1 MPGVPFLALG
11 LAPLWTRATRWL
23 KAILAGLAIYG
34 VALSLMAVAVMAQ
47 PPADFKRP
55 VRQLLWPAFRAGD
68 LALNQQDFT
77 LGSQNVSELR
87 SEHAVRKA
95 WNLGQWL
102 GLRGHASLAPL
113 AAVWLIAAW
122 GWRRTRP
129 GQQKGEHDV
138 SRGSEPPSAALGER
152 HRRVPRDM

>member
-1 MPGVPFLALG
+1 VPFLALG

-23 KAILAGLAIYG
+23 RVILAGLAIYG
-34 VALSLMAVAVMAQ
+34 AALSLMAVAVMAQ

-77 LGSQNVSELR
+77 LGGQDVSELR
-87 SEHAVRKA
+87 SEHAVRAA
-95 WNLGQWL
+95 WNLGQRL

-113 AAVWLIAAW
+113 AVVWLIAAW
-122 GWRRTRP
+122 GWWRTRP
-129 GQQKGEHDV
+129 RQRESENGL
-138 SRGSEPPSAALGER
+138 SRGSGLPSAGSGED
-152 HRRVPRDM
+152 HRGLSRDM